1 MSQSTNE
8 QQQILQSF
16 RQNIERALILIRHLK
31 KNKTILAIARLL
43 IVVVGIGSGW
53 YFWGNSLPV
62 VLAILL
68 SGIIFIFLI
77 FRDADTTRAIQN
89 NERLIKINNHELDT
103 INYEFNLPGY
113 DNGQAFADASHA
125 FASDLDLFGPSSLFQ
140 WMNRCYAD
148 QSRKLLAGQLKTAL
162 PVRTVKERQ
171 AAAKELSGK
180 QAWCQQFQSNSM
192 ARPLTDKT
200 ENILHNWMASPSAGF
215 TKSFWSW
222 FQNLY
227 PVFPISLL
235 IFYIQDIITANSFL
249 LGVGALFTFQFLS
262 SRKTINEFALLS
274 HIEPEMDTVYNQL
287 HWIEKETFKSDF
299 LLTLQNRLRPLG
311 YASASASIK
320 DLNRILKKIDWRS
333 NLLMY
338 PLLQLFLF
346 WDLRLILLL
355 NKWKRTNKNHL
366 SEWIGAAAETEVS
379 ISLASLVYN
388 NPGWCFPEPDED
400 HFHFQAKEI
409 GHPLIPPSE
418 RVSNDITLEGTGKI
432 ILITG
437 SNMAGKSTFLRSLG
451 VNTVLAGMGAPVCA
465 RDLKLSHPLLVSSMR
480 VADNLAENTSTFY
493 AELKK
498 LKYIIEL
505 VGREENIFI
514 LLDEVLRG
522 TNSDD
527 RHKGSQALVQQLLRT
542 KAVAVMATHDTELAH
557 SESADPS
564 VSNYHFDGNI
574 INDELSFDYK
584 IKKGICESLNATT
597 LMKKIGIHFQD

>member
-8 QQQILQSF
+8 QEQILQSY
-16 RQNIERALILIRHLK
+16 RQNIERFRVAVRNLK

-43 IVVVGIGSGW
+43 IVVAGVGSAW
-53 YFWGNSLPV
+53 YFWGNSLAV
-62 VLAILL
+62 VSAILL

-77 FRDADTTRAIQN
+77 FRDDDTTRGIQN
-89 NERLIKINNHELDT
+89 NERLIKINKHELDT

-113 DNGQAFADASHA
+113 DDGQVFADTGHA
-125 FASDLDLFGPSSLFQ
+125 FASDLDLFGPASLFQ
-140 WMNRCYAD
+140 WMSRCYSD
-148 QSRKLLAGQLKTAL
+148 QSSKLLASQLKAAL
-162 PVRTVKERQ
+162 PVKSIKERQ
-171 AAAKELSGK
+171 AAAKELAEK
-180 QAWCQQFQSNSM
+180 QAWCQQFQSTSL

-200 ENILHNWMASPSAGF
+200 ERTLQNWMASPSAGF
-215 TKSFWSW
+215 NKSFWSW

-227 PVFPISLL
+227 PVFPVCLL
-235 IFYIQDIITANSFL
+235 IVYILDIITANSFL
-249 LGVGALFTFQFLS
+249 LGVGALFCFQFLS
-262 SRKTINEFALLS
+262 SRKTISKFALLS

-287 HWIEKETFKSDF
+287 NRIEKEIFKSTF
-299 LLTLQNRLRPLG
+299 LQTLQNRLRPSG

-355 NKWKRTNKNHL
+355 NKWKNTNKLQL
-366 SEWIGAAAETEVS
+366 SEWIGVTAETEVS

-388 NPGWCFPEPDED
+388 NPGWCFPEPDET
-400 HFHFQAKEI
+400 HFHLQAKDI

-418 RVSNDITLEGTGKI
+418 RVSNDFTMEGAGKI
-432 ILITG
+432 CLITG

-480 VADNLAENTSTFY
+480 IADNLAENTSTFY

-505 VGREENIFI
+505 VGREENVFI

-527 RHKGSQALVQQLLRT
+527 RHKGSQALVRQLLRT
-542 KAVAVMATHDTELAH
+542 KAVTVMATHDTELAH
-557 SESADPS
+557 SESADLS

-584 IKKGICESLNATT
+584 LKNGICESLNATT

>member
-1 MSQSTNE
+1 MSQSTSE
-8 QQQILQSF
+8 QPQILQSY
-16 RQNIERALILIRHLK
+16 RQNIEQFLILLRNLK

-43 IVVVGIGSGW
+43 IVIAGSGSAW
-53 YFWGNSLPV
+53 HFWGNTPAV
-62 VLAILL
+62 VSAILL

-89 NERLIKINNHELDT
+89 DERLILINKHELDT
-103 INYEFNLPGY
+103 INHQFNLPGY
-113 DNGQAFADASHA
+113 DGGQGFADASHA

-140 WMNRCYAD
+140 WMSRCYAD
-148 QSRKLLAGQLKTAL
+148 QSRKLLASHLKTAL
-162 PVRTVKERQ
+162 PVGSVIERQ
-171 AAAKELSGK
+171 AAAKELSEK
-180 QAWCQQFQSNSM
+180 QAWCQQFQSTSM

-200 ENILHNWMASPSAGF
+200 ERILQSWIVSPSAGF
-215 TKSFWSW
+215 SNSFWSW
-222 FQNLY
+222 FQNIY
-227 PVFPISLL
+227 PVFPFSLVIL
-235 IFYIQDIITANSFL
+235 YMLDMITANSFL
-249 LGVGALFTFQFLS
+249 LGLGALFSFQFFS
-262 SRKTINEFALLS
+262 SRKTISEFALLS
-274 HIEPEMDTVYNQL
+274 HIEPEMNTVYSQL
-287 HWIEKETFKSDF
+287 NWIEKEIFQSGF
-299 LLTLQNRLRPLG
+299 LQKLQNRLRPSG

-338 PLLQLFLF
+338 PILQLFLF

-355 NKWKRTNKNHL
+355 NKWKNTNKTQL
-366 SEWIGAAAETEVS
+366 SEWIGVTAETEVS
-379 ISLASLVYN
+379 ISLASMVYN
-388 NPGWCFPEPDED
+388 NPGWCFPEPDEK
-400 HFHFQAKEI
+400 HFHFQGKEI

-418 RVSNDITLEGTGKI
+418 RVTNDFNMEGSGKI
-432 ILITG
+432 ALITG
-437 SNMAGKSTFLRSLG
+437 SNMAGKSTFLRALG
-451 VNTVLAGMGAPVCA
+451 INTVLAGMGAPVCA
-465 RDLKLSHPLLVSSMR
+465 RDLKLSHSLLVSSMR
-480 VADNLAENTSTFY
+480 IADNLAENTSTFY

-505 VGREENIFI
+505 VGREENVFI

-527 RHKGSQALVQQLLRT
+527 RHKGSQALMRQLLRT
-542 KAVAVMATHDTELAH
+542 KAVTVMATHDTELAH

-574 INDELSFDYK
+574 INDELYFDYK